1 MKTIHT
7 TLLLDAPIATVW
19 EILMDQQA
27 YPQWNPFIKQL
38 QGDLAPGNTIEA
50 TIQPPGQKAMRFTPL
65 VKVNQ
70 PEREFRWLGHLLFPG
85 IFDGEHYFLLEDVG
99 GKQTKFSHGE
109 QFSGLLAGIL
119 LKMIGENTKAGFV
132 AMNEALKARAEN
144 QESE

>member
-1 MKTIHT
+1 MKTINT
-7 TLLLDAPIATVW
+7 TILIDAPIATVW
-19 EILMDQQA
+19 EILMDQKV

-38 QGDLAPGNTIEA
+38 QGDLTPGKTIEA

-70 PEREFRWLGHLLFPG
+70 TEKEFRWLGHLFIPG

-99 GKQTKFSHGE
+99 EGKTKFTHGE
-109 QFSGLLAGIL
+109 QFRGLFAGLL
-119 LKMIGENTKAGFV
+119 LKMIGKNTTAGFI

-144 QESE
+144 QES